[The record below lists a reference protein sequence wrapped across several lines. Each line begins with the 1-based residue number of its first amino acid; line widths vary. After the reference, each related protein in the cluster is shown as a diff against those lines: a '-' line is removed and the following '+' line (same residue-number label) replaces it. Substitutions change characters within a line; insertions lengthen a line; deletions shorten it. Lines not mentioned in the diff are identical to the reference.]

1 VPDPAQ
7 DVWTPAQEVASRYN
21 GGSMS
26 GGLADLLACVAAF
39 ARSLDGV
46 FDPQRFLDEFSER
59 AQALV
64 PHDGTVLA
72 WLEDEGRSFS
82 VFARHITRRGIP
94 LEIGNYTIAF
104 DPGGRFSRD
113 VAGFASVFDGE
124 SQRIDDASAAADR
137 APLRAWANATG
148 FRSRIGV
155 PLYAGGRVVG
165 AFLMGAVEAGRF
177 TDAHVVACRQLADLI
192 GPFVDNVVLLH
203 RERRRRERLQAVTA
217 LAPVLGASLN
227 VGDVIERLGAALRP
241 TLDFDLL
248 AMGLLGPTGQDVERF
263 GLLVDGEPSPPR
275 TIAVDDSSVLP
286 RVLRQ
291 GEVVVV
297 RDVETE
303 FGGGPL
309 IDREF
314 IAAGHKSALFVPLM
328 FGDRI
333 GGGLCFAKRRP
344 NWYDAGDV
352 EIAEA
357 LASAVVLAMQHQRLA
372 DEQRR
377 VAVAEASARQLAQR
391 VQSLRGAL
399 EERFGFDTIL
409 GRSPAFRVAL
419 EQARKVA
426 PTDTSVLLTGDSGT
440 GKEVLARAIHQGSL
454 RAEASFVAVNCA
466 ALPETLIESELFGHE
481 RGAFTGA
488 DRLKRGRF
496 ELAGGGTLF
505 LDEVGELALPMQ
517 AKLLRVLQERRY
529 ERVGGTA
536 TLSADVRLIAAT
548 NRDLEAAV
556 AAGRFR
562 DDLYYRLAVFRVHL
576 PSLRER
582 GDDILRLADRF
593 LRDFGERMGKRDVG
607 LSREARDLLLT
618 HRWPGNIRE
627 LQNAIERAVILSDGG
642 LISAA
647 QLGVVAATAAAAAGA
662 PSRVVEQPGSAS
674 QRSIPEM
681 EREAITEALRR
692 ANGNKSHAAIALGL
706 SRTRFYTLLRRY
718 GIK

>member
-1 VPDPAQ
+1 
-7 DVWTPAQEVASRYN
+7 
-21 GGSMS
+21 MS
-26 GGLADLLACVAAF
+26 AGLTDLLACVAAF
-39 ARSLDGV
+39 ARSLDGA

-64 PHDGTVLA
+64 PHDGTVLT
-72 WLEDEGRSFS
+72 WLEDDGRSFS
-82 VFARHITRRGIP
+82 VFARHITQRGIP
-94 LEIGNYTIAF
+94 LEVGNYTIAS
-104 DPGGRFSRD
+104 DPGGRFPRD

-124 SQRIDDASAAADR
+124 SQRIDDGSAAADGT
-137 APLRAWANATG
+137 PLKAWANATG
-148 FRSRIGV
+148 FRSRVAV

-165 AFLMGAVEAGRF
+165 AFLMGKVEPRAF
-177 TDAHVVACRQLADLI
+177 TDTHVDACRQLADLI

-203 RERRRRERLQAVTA
+203 RERRRRQRLQAVTE
-217 LAPVLGASLN
+217 LARVLGASLN
-227 VGDVIERLGAALRP
+227 VGAVLERLGAALGP
-241 TLDFDLL
+241 TLDFDMLAIGLL
-248 AMGLLGPTGQDVERF
+248 AANGQDIERF
-263 GLLVDGEPSPPR
+263 GLLQDSRLAPPR

-286 RVLRQ
+286 RVFRE
-291 GEVVVV
+291 GEAVVI
-297 RDVETE
+297 RDVERELAT
-303 FGGGPL
+303 GLL
-309 IDREF
+309 IDHEF

-333 GGGLCFAKRRP
+333 GGGLSLAKRRP

-352 EIAEA
+352 EIAQA
-357 LASAVVLAMQHQRLA
+357 LAAAVVLAIQHQQLA

-377 VAVAEASARQLAQR
+377 LAVAEASARQLAQR
-391 VQSLRGAL
+391 MQSLRGAL

-409 GRSPAFRVAL
+409 GRSPAFRAAL

-426 PTDTSVLLTGDSGT
+426 PTDTTVLLTGDSGT

-454 RAEASFVAVNCA
+454 RADGPFVAVNCA

-496 ELAGGGTLF
+496 ELADGGSLF

-517 AKLLRVLQERRY
+517 AKLLRVLQERTY
-529 ERVGGTA
+529 ERVGGTT

-562 DDLYYRLAVFRVHL
+562 EDLYYRLAVFRVHL
-576 PSLRER
+576 PPLRER
-582 GDDILRLADRF
+582 GDDILGLAERF
-593 LRDFGERMGKRDVG
+593 LREFGERMGKRDVG
-607 LSREARDLLLT
+607 LSREARDLLLAY
-618 HRWPGNIRE
+618 RWPGNIRE

-647 QLGVVAATAAAAAGA
+647 QLGVITPPGA
-662 PSRVVEQPGSAS
+662 RTDSSPSRAAEPPAPTS
-674 QRSIPEM
+674 QRSIAEL
-681 EREAITEALRR
+681 EKEAITEALRR
-692 ANGNKSHAAIALGL
+692 ADGNKSHAATALGL
-706 SRTRFYTLLRRY
+706 TRTRFYTLLRRY